1 MNAAENWMALC
12 DNLDQTTDQFMTA
25 LERVNRRLIA
35 FGRRPLTEEDVLAVE
50 DRAPDANILPF
61 RSPD

>member
-12 DNLDQTTDQFMTA
+12 DDLDQTTDQFMAA
-25 LERVNRRLIA
+25 LERVNRRLIS
-35 FGRRPLTEEDVLAVE
+35 FGRRPLTEDDVLAVE
-50 DRAPDANILPF
+50 SASGGADILPF